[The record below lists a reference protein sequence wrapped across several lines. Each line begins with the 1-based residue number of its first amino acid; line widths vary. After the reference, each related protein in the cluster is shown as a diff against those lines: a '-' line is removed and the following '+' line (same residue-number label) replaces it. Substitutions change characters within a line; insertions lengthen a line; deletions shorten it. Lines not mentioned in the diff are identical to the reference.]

1 MREWQL
7 KAGDPLALTLAC
19 DIRLTPSNY
28 CDDQIWELA
37 LGGGDPP
44 ALALQTTYGLRAR
57 LMRIFPRFILGE
69 MAVSD
74 PVEFAQPPV
83 VSLALPNFIALSFVP
98 FPGID
103 VSIEYWVPQSQAVA
117 GRVQVTNNGSAES
130 KLVMEWAT
138 QLVAAPKNN
147 ARLGDARL
155 SSTPGTAGLGQRMAA
170 VEMQAATILAGSSG
184 GLEPVIFMTGGPRLG
199 SGAYPSLALRMD
211 LAPGS
216 ARQVTWV
223 HAALDSREASFNLAR
238 SVAALRWEAER
249 ARLELFNARQVE
261 IYTGDPDWDAAL
273 MLAQKQAISLLV
285 GPTEQMPNPC
295 LVLARQPDLGYSLR
309 GDGSDYNHLW
319 NGQTPLESYYLAGL
333 ILPAAPE
340 LAQGL
345 VRNFLLSQ
353 AESGFIDWKPGPAGQ
368 RSQILA
374 APLLASLAWRIYEAT
389 ERSEW
394 LQEVYEPLLRF
405 VQAWFAPE
413 HDRDGDGVP
422 EWDHPMQA
430 GDEDH
435 PIYSRWQPWSLGVE
449 ITSAESPALTALLHR
464 ECLTLARMARVLGR
478 EQDLPG
484 LETAAERLKSAV
496 ESAWNETAS
505 AYFDRDRD
513 THFSTHGEE
522 LASGRG
528 SGTILVQRS
537 FEHPVRLQILIQTDE
552 TLRRRPVIFIH
563 GRSAS
568 GHPRIERINDEQL
581 RWRPGLGQATGKYVY
596 SMLERIEIHGL
607 EPDDQI
613 HFDSVGYDFQDHSTL
628 APLWA
633 GIPRPARAKQLVE
646 ETLTN
651 PERFWRACGVPACV
665 RPPQAEGA
673 EVCASVHLPW
683 NQLIGEG
690 LLQYGFRQEAA
701 ELVTR
706 LMSVAV
712 QSLKTERAFR
722 RYYHA
727 ETGQGLG
734 ERNALNGLAPLSLFL
749 ETLGIRLISPTR
761 VALSGFTPYP
771 RPVTVKYRGL
781 TILCQKEKTTVIFPD
796 GQAIVI
802 DDPTPRI
809 VSLE

>member
-19 DIRLTPSNY
+19 DVRLTPSNY

-37 LGGGDPP
+37 LGEGDPP

-69 MAVSD
+69 TAVSD
-74 PVEFAQPPV
+74 PAEFAQPPV
-83 VSLALPNFIALSFVP
+83 VSLALPNFIILSFAP

-117 GRVQVTNNGSAES
+117 GRVQVTNTGGADT
-130 KLVMEWAT
+130 KLVMEWAA
-138 QLVAAPKNN
+138 QLHP
-147 ARLGDARL
+147 
-155 SSTPGTAGLGQRMAA
+155 TPGQSGPGQRMAA

-184 GLEPVIFMTGGPRLG
+184 GLEPVIFLTGGPRP
-199 SGAYPSLALRMD
+199 GASPYPTLALRME

-216 ARQVTWV
+216 TRQVTWV
-223 HAALDSREASFNLAR
+223 HAALASQEASFNLAR

-249 ARLELFNARQVE
+249 ARLELLNARQVE

-273 MLAQKQAISLLV
+273 MLAQKQALSLLI

-295 LVLARQPDLGYSLR
+295 LTLARQPDQGYSLR

-333 ILPAAPE
+333 ILPSAPE
-340 LAQGL
+340 LALGL
-345 VRNFLLSQ
+345 ARNFFLSQ
-353 AESGFIDWKPGPAGQ
+353 VESGFIDWKPGPAGQ

-374 APLLASLAWRIYEAT
+374 APLLASLAWRIYETT
-389 ERSEW
+389 EQVEW
-394 LQEVYEPLLRF
+394 LQEIYEPLLRF
-405 VQAWFAPE
+405 VQTWFAPE

-435 PIYSRWQPWSLGVE
+435 PVYSRWQPWSQGVD
-449 ITSAESPALTALLHR
+449 ITSAENPALTALLHR
-464 ECLTLARMARVLGR
+464 ECLILARMARILGR

-484 LETAAERLKSAV
+484 LETAAERLRSAV
-496 ESAWNETAS
+496 ESAWDETAS

-522 LASGRG
+522 LAEGRG
-528 SGTILVQRS
+528 PGAILVQRS
-537 FEHPVRLQILIQTDE
+537 FERPVRLQICIHTDE
-552 TLRRRPVIFIH
+552 TLRRRPVIFVH

-568 GHPRIERINDEQL
+568 GHPRIERINDEQI
-581 RWRPGLGQATGKYVY
+581 RWRPGLGQATGKHVY
-596 SMLERIEIHGL
+596 SMIERIEIHGL
-607 EPDDQI
+607 EPEDHI
-613 HFDSVGYDFQDHSTL
+613 RFDSVGYDFQDHSTL
-628 APLWA
+628 LPLWA

-651 PERFWRACGVPACV
+651 PERFWRARGVPACV

-673 EVCASVHLPW
+673 EVCASVHMPW

-701 ELVTR
+701 ELVAR
-706 LMSVAV
+706 LMGAVV
-712 QSLKTERAFR
+712 QSLKSEHAFR

-727 ETGQGLG
+727 DAGQGEHSALG
-734 ERNALNGLAPLSLFL
+734 ERNALGGLAPLALFL
-749 ETLGIRLISPTR
+749 ETLGVRLISPTR
-761 VALSGFTPYP
+761 VALNGFNPYP

-781 TILCQKEKTTVIFPD
+781 TVLCQKEKTTVIFPD

-802 DDPTPRI
+802 DDPAPRV